1 MDGKQ
6 GNEQEQKQPFPPQQG
21 GEGRPIQSYAKSSVS
36 RIMVQDDQEEM
47 PQKNKSPSLSLSSSS
62 NLLLDDSL
70 LDDSDQQ
77 QVDEIEKGDFEK
89 SHTQKDSREKI
100 GEEIIFKVDCQK
112 KSETGKS
119 HGSTFS
125 MTSDHQ
131 KQGQSLGDDQ
141 IRPESGREE
150 EIDEEGNNDS
160 NKVLEIESQEYATG
174 RSAQIVQKEESNDK
188 NAQNVESTS
197 QKDTK
202 TKVRDVAR
210 NRRRKARDWNEKKQ
224 AEIARLTKLNVQL
237 KEKNQA
243 LINELIMLGVD
254 TNTIQ
259 LFLNCL
265 QVSTN
270 QELTTSPVPSPQYKF
285 SL

>member
-21 GEGRPIQSYAKSSVS
+21 GEGRPI
-36 RIMVQDDQEEM
+36 
-47 PQKNKSPSLSLSSSS
+47 
-62 NLLLDDSL
+62 
-70 LDDSDQQ
+70 
-77 QVDEIEKGDFEK
+77 
-89 SHTQKDSREKI
+89 
-100 GEEIIFKVDCQK
+100 C
-112 KSETGKS
+112 
-119 HGSTFS
+119 
-125 MTSDHQ
+125 
-131 KQGQSLGDDQ
+131 QSLGDDQ

-150 EIDEEGNNDS
+150 EIEEGNNVS

-210 NRRRKARDWNEKKQ
+210 NRRRKARERNEKKQ

-237 KEKNQA
+237 IEKNQA

-265 QVSTN
+265 QVNSTTN
-270 QELTTSPVPSPQYKF
+270 QELITSPVPSPQYKF

>member
-1 MDGKQ
+1 
-6 GNEQEQKQPFPPQQG
+6 
-21 GEGRPIQSYAKSSVS
+21 
-36 RIMVQDDQEEM
+36 
-47 PQKNKSPSLSLSSSS
+47 
-62 NLLLDDSL
+62 
-70 LDDSDQQ
+70 
-77 QVDEIEKGDFEK
+77 
-89 SHTQKDSREKI
+89 
-100 GEEIIFKVDCQK
+100 
-112 KSETGKS
+112 
-119 HGSTFS
+119 

-160 NKVLEIESQEYATG
+160 NKVLEIESQEYAIG

>member
-6 GNEQEQKQPFPPQQG
+6 GNEQEQKQ
-21 GEGRPIQSYAKSSVS
+21 
-36 RIMVQDDQEEM
+36 
-47 PQKNKSPSLSLSSSS
+47 
-62 NLLLDDSL
+62 
-70 LDDSDQQ
+70 
-77 QVDEIEKGDFEK
+77 
-89 SHTQKDSREKI
+89 
-100 GEEIIFKVDCQK
+100 
-112 KSETGKS
+112 TGKS

-125 MTSDHQ
+125 MTSDHK
-131 KQGQSLGDDQ
+131 KQGQSCLGDDQ

-150 EIDEEGNNDS
+150 EIEEGNNVS

-210 NRRRKARDWNEKKQ
+210 NRRRKAREWNEKKQ

-259 LFLNCL
+259 LFLNSL

-270 QELTTSPVPSPQYKF
+270 QELTTSPIPSPLYKF